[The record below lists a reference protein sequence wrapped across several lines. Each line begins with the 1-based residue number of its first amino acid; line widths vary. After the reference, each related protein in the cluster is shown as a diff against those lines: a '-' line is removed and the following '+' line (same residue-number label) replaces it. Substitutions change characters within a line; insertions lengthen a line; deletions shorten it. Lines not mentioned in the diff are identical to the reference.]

1 MGLSRKME
9 EELDRWSKEIR
20 RGAVP
25 LTILALVNKSPA
37 YGYELVKQLEDTT
50 SFIQLEQ
57 GTVYPLLRRLEKRGI
72 LRSEWNYNDPT
83 KPRKYYRL
91 TPDGEKTLTLM
102 VQSWIQLSE
111 EMKEIL
117 TEVKQHDT

>member
-25 LTILALVNKSPA
+25 LIILALVNKSPA

-72 LRSEWNYNDPT
+72 LRSEWNYGDPT

-102 VQSWIQLSE
+102 IQSWIQLSE
-111 EMKEIL
+111 EMRHIL
-117 TEVKQHDT
+117 TEAK